1 MTTNP
6 PDFTWVGLNDFIPG
20 IHSGHGEGGGLV
32 ALIDHLLAALSR
44 DTPGEWT
51 LLGGIETLG
60 ANVHPLL
67 VHFPIAFLT
76 GFVLIES
83 FGLIFGRPRI
93 RQWASG
99 LLYLGAGSAVISALF
114 GLLAAESVPHGAG
127 VHDIMAWHQRAG
139 LTVAALS
146 VAMALWRGMAG
157 LPAST
162 MSLALS
168 LLLTGILAVVLFV
181 GADLGGMMV
190 YKHGVAVQ
198 NLQPTD
204 SHQHHLHGG
213 TVDPAAP

>member
-1 MTTNP
+1 M
-6 PDFTWVGLNDFIPG
+6 I
-20 IHSGHGEGGGLV
+20 

-44 DTPGEWT
+44 DTPSDWS

-60 ANVHPLL
+60 TNVHPLL

-76 GFVLIES
+76 GFVLIEL
-83 FGLIFGRPRI
+83 FGLVFGKPRI

-114 GLLAAESVPHGAG
+114 GLLAAESVPHGAI

-139 LTVAALS
+139 FAVATLS
-146 VAMALWRGMAG
+146 VAMALWRAMAG
-157 LPAST
+157 LPASA
-162 MSLALS
+162 MALALS
-168 LLLTGILAVVLFV
+168 LLLTGILAIVLFL

-198 NLQPTD
+198 SLQDTD

-213 TVDPAAP
+213 TVDPPAP